1 VEALVNPTQQ
11 GRSKLSKR
19 LAALALFLVVTALP
33 AASLCQDAFK
43 PPSVSSIKIEG
54 NRAFSDG
61 TLKKVMKTKERSY
74 LRPFRKSVY
83 RKDFLSAD
91 VESILGLYRRQ
102 GYLKAKLVSEQVE
115 KSRKGNSVS
124 VRLEFAEGP
133 MAVVRSVSI
142 DGESVLNE
150 ARLVKGLRLKPG
162 GPFSP
167 AAVEEDRQSIL
178 EKYAEVGY
186 FYATVADNAVFDG
199 DSADARY
206 VVREGIQARAG
217 SISIEG
223 NKTVAERLV
232 RRELTIK
239 QGDVLKRSQLVKTQQ
254 RIFDSGLFSDVDLS
268 PAGADSVVP
277 VVDLVVRVKER
288 KMSWVSTGIGYGSSD
303 QLKLEGEWGHRN
315 VGGMGRRLVSSASI
329 AFGRRWL
336 AEGKAVLD
344 QSRLEAAFVEPW
356 LFGTRTTGQ
365 LVAYHEYKKEAA
377 FSQDFNGVTF
387 TVKRDLSSFSKLYLS
402 YDNRWVN
409 TTDPTAIRD
418 KYVTR
423 SLYLSG
429 TRDLRDDIFDPG
441 RGSYQEASWKVAGGA
456 LGGNYSFQKMSF
468 SSSWYTPSG
477 AAVIAARF
485 KVGFEEPFGKT
496 FGVSPLDRVPFEERF
511 RTGGAMSVRGY
522 LEDDEIGPRDA
533 SGNVKGGRMLVLTN
547 VEVRFPIFW
556 RLSGAVFFDGG
567 NVWTNPSDMRMS
579 QFSLRG
585 GRVGDADYRYS
596 YGGGLRLRTPVGPIR
611 VDYGRKL
618 RLSAYDEGD
627 KGQFHFSLGQA
638 F

>member
-1 VEALVNPTQQ
+1 MNPTQQ
-11 GRSKLSKR
+11 GRSKLSSK
-19 LAALALFLVVTALP
+19 LAAFILFCVVLALP

-43 PPSVSSIKIEG
+43 PPSVSSIKIDG
-54 NRAFSDG
+54 NRVFSDG
-61 TLKKVMKTKERSY
+61 TLKKAMKTKERSY

-91 VESILGLYRRQ
+91 IESILGLYRRH

-115 KSRKGNSVS
+115 KSAKGSSVS
-124 VRLEFAEGP
+124 IHLEFAEGP
-133 MAVVRSVSI
+133 MAMVRSVSI
-142 DGESVLNE
+142 DGEAALDE
-150 ARLVKGLRLKPG
+150 ARLAKGLKLKPG

-167 AAVEEDRQSIL
+167 GAVEEDRQSIL
-178 EKYAEVGY
+178 EKYAEEGY

-199 DSADARY
+199 DLADAHY
-206 VVREGIQARAG
+206 AVREGIQARAG
-217 SISIEG
+217 TISIEG
-223 NKTVAERLV
+223 NKSVAKRLV
-232 RRELTIK
+232 RREITVK
-239 QGDVLKRSQLVKTQQ
+239 QGDILRRSQLVKTQQ
-254 RIFDSGLFSDVDLS
+254 RIFDSGLFSDVELS
-268 PAGADSVVP
+268 PAGADSVVS

-288 KMSWVSTGIGYGSSD
+288 KMAWVGTGIGYGSSD
-303 QLKLEGEWGHRN
+303 QLKVFGEWGHRN
-315 VGGMGRRLVSSASI
+315 VGGMGRRLVSSASV

-344 QSRLEAAFVEPW
+344 QSRLDVGFVEPW
-356 LFGTRTTGQ
+356 LFSTRTAGQ

-377 FSQDFNGVTF
+377 FTQDFNGVTF
-387 TVKRDLSSFSKLYLS
+387 TARRDLSTFSKVYLS

-418 KYVTR
+418 EYVTR

-429 TRDLRDDIFDPG
+429 TRDLRDDIFDPA
-441 RGSYQEASWKVAGGA
+441 RGSYQESSWKVAGGA
-456 LGGNYSFQKMSF
+456 LGGNYSFQKLSF
-468 SSSWYTPSG
+468 SSSWYTPVG
-477 AAVIAARF
+477 TTIIATRF
-485 KVGFEEPFGKT
+485 KVGFEEPFGET
-496 FGVSPLDRVPFEERF
+496 YGVSPLDRVPFEERF

-522 LEDDEIGPRDA
+522 LEDEEIGPRDA
-533 SGNVKGGRMLVLTN
+533 SGNVTGGRFLLLSN
-547 VEVRFPIFW
+547 VEVRFPIVW
-556 RLSGAVFFDGG
+556 RLSGAMFFDGG
-567 NVWTNPSDMRMS
+567 NVWTNPSDIKTS

-618 RLSAYDEGD
+618 RLSGYDEGD
-627 KGQFHFSLGQA
+627 RGQFHFSLGQA

>member
-1 VEALVNPTQQ
+1 MNPTRQ
-11 GRSKLSKR
+11 GQSKLSRK
-19 LAALALFLVVTALP
+19 LAALALIWLVVALP
-33 AASLCQDAFK
+33 GTSLCQDAFK
-43 PPSVSSIKIEG
+43 PPSVSSIKIDG
-54 NRAFSDG
+54 NTVFSDG
-61 TLKKVMKTKERSY
+61 TLKKVMRTKQRSY

-91 VESILGLYRRQ
+91 IESILGLYRRH
-102 GYLKAKLVSEQVE
+102 GYLKAKLVAEQVQ
-115 KSRKGNSVS
+115 KSAKGNSVS
-124 VRLEFAEGP
+124 IRLELAEGP
-133 MAVVRSVSI
+133 MAMVRSVSI
-142 DGESVLNE
+142 DGEAALDE
-150 ARLVKGLRLKPG
+150 AQLAKGLRLKPG

-167 AAVEEDRQSIL
+167 VAVEEDRQSIL
-178 EKYAEVGY
+178 DKYAEAGY

-199 DSADARY
+199 DFADAHY

-217 SISIEG
+217 NVSIEG
-223 NKTVAERLV
+223 NRNVAERLV
-232 RRELTIK
+232 RREITFK
-239 QGDVLKRSQLVKTQQ
+239 QGDILRRSQLVKTQQ

-268 PAGADSVVP
+268 PANADSVQP
-277 VVDLVVRVKER
+277 VVDLVVRVRER
-288 KMSWVSTGIGYGSSD
+288 KMSWVGTGIGYGSSD
-303 QLKLEGEWGHRN
+303 QLKVLGEWGHRN
-315 VGGMGRRLVSSASI
+315 VGGMGRRLVSSASV

-344 QSRLEAAFVEPW
+344 QSRLDVGFVEPW

-365 LVAYHEYKKEAA
+365 LVAYHEYKKEVA

-387 TVKRDLSSFSKLYLS
+387 TTKRDLSSFSKVYLS

-409 TTDPTAIRD
+409 TTDPTAIRR

-441 RGSYQEASWKVAGGA
+441 KGSYQESSWKVAGGA
-456 LGGNYSFQKMSF
+456 LGGNYSFHKLSF
-468 SSSWYTPSG
+468 SSSWYTPVG
-477 AAVIAARF
+477 TTIVAARF

-496 FGVSPLDRVPFEERF
+496 YGVSPLDRVPFEERF

-533 SGNVKGGRMLVLTN
+533 SGNVAGGRFLILSN
-547 VEVRFPIFW
+547 VEVRFPLFW
-556 RLSGAVFFDGG
+556 RLSGALFFDGG
-567 NVWTNPSDMRMS
+567 NVWANPSDIKTS

-585 GRVGDADYRYS
+585 GTAGETDYRYS

-618 RLSAYDEGD
+618 KLSTYDED
-627 KGQFHFSLGQA
+627 DRGQFHFSLGQA